1 MKKRRSILA
10 VLLLL
15 VTGTLLSAAL
25 FLPDALF
32 RLHSTQ
38 QETQIL
44 VKDITAI
51 DLTLTEHLTREERM
65 AFVSDPQTMRLP
77 ANTHTNSRNAAEYA
91 ATRFVLE
98 WFRSMGVELYSPDIA
113 DSTPYLFNNPQQGQ
127 TMLCWS
133 ILFRFPAAWLGND
146 GVFFVRLT
154 VDETEFEVL
163 QVCLYSTRYADCNYM
178 ISESL
183 SIMLERSFPDHTAI
197 WKELGDD
204 VLEDEEVKYKQP
216 LPKYTAME
224 MQLHSDSQSFTFLL
238 YETPRAVLF
247 NIGDADAVYE
257 QISLLY

>member
-10 VLLLL
+10 VPLLL
-15 VTGTLLSAAL
+15 VTGALLTAAF

-32 RLHSTQ
+32 HLHRTQ
-38 QETQIL
+38 QEEQIL

-51 DLTLTEHLTREERM
+51 DLTLTEHLTRAERM
-65 AFVSDPQTMRLP
+65 AFVSDPQTMKLP

-91 ATRFVLE
+91 ATRFVHD
-98 WFRSMGVELYSPDIA
+98 WFRNMGAEMPTPDIA
-113 DSTPYLFNNPQQGQ
+113 DSTPYLFTNPKQGQ

-163 QVCLYSTRYADCNYM
+163 QVSLHATNDVDCHVM
-178 ISESL
+178 ICESL
-183 SIMLERSFPDHTAI
+183 CGMLDRPFPDYTTI
-197 WKELGDD
+197 WKELGDN
-204 VLEDEEVKYKQP
+204 VLIDEDVKYEKP
-216 LPKYTAME
+216 LPKYTASE
-224 MQLHSDSQSFTFLL
+224 MQLLSESSSFAFQF